1 MASLAI
7 ITVRE
12 ELTQSECELARYIFG
27 PTITVNGYT
36 VARDNTET
44 LDLKEDLVLVVGPIA
59 LARHFASCLPAGK
72 DYVIKRRILDPATLH
87 LIFQI
92 PENTDVLLVSDT
104 YINACELIHLLE
116 DLNLHPLRYFA
127 YNPQYT
133 WAEDILRPGS
143 ADASRHLSS
152 FSYAITSGYSA
163 LVPKHIL
170 KIVDIGMR
178 KISMMTV
185 VDILRR
191 LVKNDSLDEQ
201 VTMRYMKSIVELN
214 VCLAQ
219 KNQQNL
225 FLQEQLTSIIA
236 NMQNGILVV
245 DEHNNIIICNESA
258 KEIIGTQQL
267 EGANLR
273 NIFPGHHPENF
284 MDREFLQL
292 QNSTVHVNT
301 VKISNPLD
309 KAIRY
314 LIHLDPL
321 EQIRDI
327 DNRYRKQ
334 AGKEHR
340 AKYEFRDILYYCN
353 AMKETIDRAKV
364 FARSDSSIMI
374 TGESGT
380 GKELL
385 AQAIHNGSQRRKAP
399 FVAINCGALT
409 ESLLES
415 ELFGYEDGAFTGAK
429 KGGKCG
435 LFEIAHGG
443 TVFLDEIG
451 DMSVNIQV
459 KLLRALQERVILRL
473 GGHRL
478 IPVDVRIIAATNKNL
493 QELQQK
499 GQFRKDLYYRL
510 HVLPL
515 ALPALRQRPEDIV
528 PLFRH
533 LLNIT
538 AQKERIEPK
547 EISPGIIALLE
558 QHTWP
563 GNVRE
568 MQNIVNFYLYMGILS
583 DDIQEDLSALLE
595 TERNESTSEAN
606 RLQNNPS
613 PKKPACQSYPVHF
626 PSNAAKEESYAI
638 MRILQKAGRQ
648 KTLFVGRSD
657 LQQQLQSDFGLSLS
671 FIQIKR
677 RLDQLRTFGLVG
689 AKKGKGH
696 HLLPAGNDYLMEQK
710 D

>member
-7 ITVRE
+7 VTVRE
-12 ELTQSECELARYIFG
+12 ELTQSECELARYLFG

-44 LDLKEDLVLVVGPIA
+44 LDLPEDLVLVVGPIA

-72 DYVIKRRILDPATLH
+72 DYVIKRRILDPGNLH

-92 PENTDVLLVSDT
+92 PENSDVLLVNDT
-104 YINACELIHLLE
+104 YGNACELTHLLT

-127 YNPQYT
+127 YNSQYS
-133 WAEDILRPGS
+133 WAEDILHPGS
-143 ADASRHLSS
+143 ADSSKLLSS
-152 FSYAITSGYSA
+152 FTYAITSGQRA
-163 LVPKHIL
+163 LVPENISQV
-170 KIVDIGMR
+170 IDIGMR

-185 VDILRR
+185 VDVLRR

-201 VTMRYMKSIVELN
+201 VTMRYMKNIVDLN
-214 VCLAQ
+214 VSMAQ

-225 FLQEQLTSIIA
+225 FLQEQLTSVIA
-236 NMQNGILVV
+236 NMKNGILVV
-245 DEHNNIIICNESA
+245 NEHNDIIMCNEAA
-258 KEIIGTQQL
+258 KEIIGSEHL
-267 EGANLR
+267 EGANLCSVS
-273 NIFPGHHPENF
+273 PGQSLENF

-292 QNSTVHVNT
+292 QNRTVHINV

-309 KAIRY
+309 KAVRY

-340 AKYEFRDILYYCN
+340 AKYQFQDIVHYCN

-364 FARSDSSIMI
+364 FARSDSSVMI

-385 AQAIHNGSQRRKAP
+385 AQAIHNGSRRQNAP

-443 TVFLDEIG
+443 TIFLDEIG
-451 DMSVNIQV
+451 DMSPNIQV

-473 GGHRL
+473 GGYRL
-478 IPVDVRIIAATNKNL
+478 IPVDTRIIAATNKNL

-499 GQFRKDLYYRL
+499 GLFRKDLYYRL
-510 HVLPL
+510 NVLPL
-515 ALPALRQRPEDIV
+515 TLPPLRQRPEDII

-533 LLNIT
+533 LLSIT
-538 AQKERIEPK
+538 AQKEQITPK
-547 EISPGIIALLE
+547 EISPGIIALLK

-568 MQNIVNFYLYMGILS
+568 IQNIVNFYLYMSVLS
-583 DDIQEDLSALLE
+583 DDIEKDLSSLLE
-595 TERNESTSEAN
+595 TERTEHVSETRKPPN
-606 RLQNNPS
+606 THSPGKLSRQN
-613 PKKPACQSYPVHF
+613 CPVHF
-626 PSNAAKEESYAI
+626 PSNAAREESYAI
-638 MRILQKAGRQ
+638 MRILQKAGEQ
-648 KTLFVGRSD
+648 KLLFVGRGD
-657 LQQQLQSDFGLSLS
+657 LQRQLHDDFGMTLS

-677 RLDQLRTFGLVG
+677 RLDQLRSFGLIS
-689 AKKGKGH
+689 AQKGKGH
-696 HLLPAGNDYLMEQK
+696 HLLPAGNDYLKQ